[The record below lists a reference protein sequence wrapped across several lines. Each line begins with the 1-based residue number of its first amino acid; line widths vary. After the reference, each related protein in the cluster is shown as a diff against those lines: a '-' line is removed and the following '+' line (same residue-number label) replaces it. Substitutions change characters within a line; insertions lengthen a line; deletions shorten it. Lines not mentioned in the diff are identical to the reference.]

1 MFYYCISIF
10 SLTLILEFCSNDSNH
25 VPNGVFHPK
34 IYLGSTRDIGLQH
47 SLVVETAAIGE
58 EVAPRPSPRLP
69 HCCSCSPIA
78 ACFSLPPK
86 QCSSRSPLKIHCL
99 WVPARLALSPIV
111 SSNPPYLL
119 VNDPTKEIEHL
130 FIQYLLAIPNP

>member
-47 SLVVETAAIGE
+47 ILVVETAAIGE

-69 HCCSCSPIA
+69 HCCSFSPTA
-78 ACFSLPPK
+78 ACFLLPPK

-130 FIQYLLAIPNP
+130 FIQYFLVIPKT